1 MAGSCWLSGGDCS
14 IVLGC
19 LLGAGRQVGRIGL
32 AYVDAHADQMMTKN
46 KDMNIAAPT
55 PLPASLKQAV
65 TLWLVAIGAGVF
77 ETLLVVANVLW
88 GDGNLANGES
98 LNAGVAVRLVIFVAM
113 TLVALQLRLGKNWAR
128 WTIGIL
134 LGVFGLLSLV
144 IQPLSWLME
153 GHAVSEAFAHLNLA
167 SAAFMLSRAVHM
179 LAVVAATALMFVPTS
194 NTFFRAQKGSG
205 Q

>member
-1 MAGSCWLSGGDCS
+1 
-14 IVLGC
+14 
-19 LLGAGRQVGRIGL
+19 
-32 AYVDAHADQMMTKN
+32 MMTKN
-46 KDMNIAAPT
+46 EDMNTAAAS
-55 PLPASLKQAV
+55 PLPASFEQAV

-88 GDGNLANGES
+88 GDGSMANGES
-98 LNAGVAVRLVIFVAM
+98 LNAGVALRLIIFVAM

-128 WTIGIL
+128 WTIGIV

-167 SAAFMLSRAVHM
+167 SAAFMLSRAAHM
-179 LAVVAATALMFVPTS
+179 LAVVAASVLMFVPTS
-194 NTFFRAQKGSG
+194 NTFFRAQKGSS

>member
-1 MAGSCWLSGGDCS
+1 MLPLKNG
-14 IVLGC
+14 
-19 LLGAGRQVGRIGL
+19 
-32 AYVDAHADQMMTKN
+32 DQMMITN
-46 KDMNIAAPT
+46 EDMNIPAPI

-65 TLWLVAIGAGVF
+65 TLWLLAIGAGVF
-77 ETLLVVANVLW
+77 ETILVVANVLW
-88 GDGNLANGES
+88 GDGNMANGEG

-153 GHAVSEAFAHLNLA
+153 GHAVSEAFATLNLA

-179 LAVVAATALMFVPTS
+179 VSVVAATALMFVPTS
-194 NTFFRAQKGSG
+194 NTFFRAQKGAEISS
-205 Q
+205 

>member
-1 MAGSCWLSGGDCS
+1 
-14 IVLGC
+14 
-19 LLGAGRQVGRIGL
+19 
-32 AYVDAHADQMMTKN
+32 MMTMN

-55 PLPASLKQAV
+55 LLPVSLKQAV
-65 TLWLVAIGAGVF
+65 TLWLLAIGAGVF
-77 ETLLVVANVLW
+77 ETILVVANVLW
-88 GDGNLANGES
+88 GDGSLANGEG

-134 LGVFGLLSLV
+134 LGVFGLLSLW
-144 IQPLSWLME
+144 IHPLSVLME
-153 GHAVSEAFAHLNLA
+153 GHALSESFAYLNLA

-179 LAVVAATALMFVPTS
+179 LTVVAATALMFVPTS
-194 NTFFRAQKGSG
+194 NTFFRAQKGSS

>member
-1 MAGSCWLSGGDCS
+1 
-14 IVLGC
+14 
-19 LLGAGRQVGRIGL
+19 
-32 AYVDAHADQMMTKN
+32 MMTMN

-55 PLPASLKQAV
+55 LLPVSLKQAV
-65 TLWLVAIGAGVF
+65 TLWLLAIGAGVF

-88 GDGNLANGES
+88 GDGNLANGEG

-128 WTIGIL
+128 WTIGIA
-134 LGVFGLLSLV
+134 LGVFGLLSLL

-179 LAVVAATALMFVPTS
+179 LAVVAATVLMF
-194 NTFFRAQKGSG
+194 AWWKWGG
-205 Q
+205 D